1 MAFGIDSDKIRTWEH
16 MKLKVIIADDHAII
30 REGLKSLLEKKG
42 IQVIDI
48 AKNGREAVE
57 KAISLKPDIMMMD
70 ISMPDLNGVEA
81 TARIRQEVPH
91 TRVIALSMHSSKTI
105 IDKMFASGASG
116 YILKE
121 SAFDEIYDAIQG
133 VIRGNFYL
141 TPSIARMYVDDQGI
155 SCGSWETLPKFNKI
169 SKKER
174 EILQLVAEGEKT
186 RQIAEKLSVSI
197 KTVETHRRN
206 IMKKLNIFSV
216 AGLTKYAIQEGII
229 SLD

>member
-1 MAFGIDSDKIRTWEH
+1 

-155 SCGSWETLPKFNKI
+155 FCGSWETLPKFNKI

-186 RQIAEKLSVSI
+186 REIAEKLSVSI

>member
-1 MAFGIDSDKIRTWEH
+1 MS
-16 MKLKVIIADDHAII
+16 LKVIIADDHAII

-42 IQVIDI
+42 IMVMDI

-57 KAISLKPDIMMMD
+57 KAIALKPDIMMMD
-70 ISMPDLNGVEA
+70 ISMPDLNGMEA

-91 TRVIALSMHSSKTI
+91 TRVIALSMHSSKSI

-116 YILKE
+116 YILKA
-121 SAFDEIYDAIQG
+121 SAFEEIYDAIQE
-133 VIRGNFYL
+133 VIQGQFYL
-141 TPSIARMYVDDQGI
+141 TPSIARMYVDEHGQKCRDGQA
-155 SCGSWETLPKFNKI
+155 LPKFNKI

-174 EILQLVAEGEKT
+174 EILQLVAEGKKT
-186 RQIAEKLSVSI
+186 RDIAQKLGVSV

-216 AGLTKYAIQEGII
+216 AGLTKFAIQEGII
-229 SLD
+229 SLE